1 MLKNKNILLCVT
13 GSIAIYKSL
22 DLISKLKKLGSN
34 VFVVMSDEAMK
45 FIAPLTFEA
54 LSGHKVLHSKSQEF
68 LETSP
73 NHISYARLADIAII
87 APASINTIAKLNY
100 GIADNIITETLLALD
115 CPIMLAPSANN
126 NMLSA
131 PQTTRNLESLK
142 AMGVIIIEPRVSLL
156 ACNITAKGAMADV
169 NEIIFQIKRVFLKS
183 NFWSN
188 KEVII
193 TGGGSIEQ
201 IDDIRHISNNSSGK
215 QASNL
220 ALRFYYLG
228 AKVTLISS
236 RFPIAL
242 PLEIK
247 CLEVKSSK
255 DFSNALKAELKD
267 SSILLMAAA
276 ISDYIPNKI
285 NGKLKKEQLGDV
297 WNLKLEQNIDILK
310 NIKASFKVGFKAESD
325 EDSALKNAKKML
337 EHKGCDMVVLNVI
350 NDNNKIGGDSNEI
363 YIITKVSTTPK
374 LQGSKEE
381 VSIEIIN
388 AIEKQIRNDK

>member
-1 MLKNKNILLCVT
+1 MLENKNILLLVT

-22 DLISKLKKLGSN
+22 DLISNLKKLGSN

-45 FIAPLTFEA
+45 FITPLTFEA

-68 LETSP
+68 LTSSP

-87 APASINTIAKLNY
+87 APASVNIIAKLNY
-100 GIADNIITETLLALD
+100 GIADNIIIETLLALD
-115 CPIMLAPSANN
+115 CPIMLAPSANT

-131 PQTTRNLESLK
+131 PQTKRNLESLK
-142 AMGVIIIEPRVSLL
+142 SMGIHIIEPRVSLL
-156 ACNITAKGAMADV
+156 ACNITAKGAMADI
-169 NEIIFQIKRVFLKS
+169 NEIIFQIKRVFLRS
-183 NFWSN
+183 EFWSN
-188 KEVII
+188 KEVVI

-236 RFPIAL
+236 RFPLAL

-255 DFSNALKAELKD
+255 DFSNALKDSLKD

-285 NGKLKKEQLGDV
+285 DGKLKKEQLGDI
-297 WNLKLEQNIDILK
+297 WNLRLEQNIDILK
-310 NIKASFKVGFKAESD
+310 SLKASFKVGFKAESE
-325 EDSALKNAKKML
+325 EDTAMQNARKML

-350 NDNNKIGGDSNEI
+350 NDSNKIGGDSNEI
-363 YIITKVSTTPK
+363 CIITKDSTTPK
-374 LQGSKEE
+374 LKGDKEAIS
-381 VSIEIIN
+381 VEIIN
-388 AIEKQIRNDK
+388 AIEKQIRDDK